1 MFRFINNFKEN
12 TELKS
17 RLNALELENQVLK
30 EKVIKI
36 VLNKFEETDTTKRLR
51 ENNKR
56 LRLKNK
62 ELKELL
68 NEKGTKR

>member
-1 MFRFINNFKEN
+1 MFKFINNFKEN
-12 TELKS
+12 TELKA
-17 RLNALELENQVLK
+17 RANALELENQVLK

>member
-1 MFRFINNFKEN
+1 MFKFINNFKEN
-12 TELKS
+12 NEL
-17 RLNALELENQVLK
+17 RARANALELENQVLK

-68 NEKGTKR
+68 NEKGIKR

>member
-1 MFRFINNFKEN
+1 MFK
-12 TELKS
+12 LKS
-17 RLNALELENQVLK
+17 KNRELQQRINTLENENQILK

-36 VLNKFEETDTTKRLR
+36 VLNKFEETDTTKKLR
-51 ENNKR
+51 ENNKK

-68 NEKGTKR
+68 NEKGIKR